1 MRIAT
6 LLLSL
11 AAIQGADDRAKKNA
25 ERIAFA
31 KQDARSDEEKHVLAL
46 LTDRPRWAAAFKE
59 VEEKLGGAF
68 KDDTAVLVTFDYDG
82 DEFAKMA
89 GATTIR
95 FNLRKL
101 EAYQKKLDD
110 LERQRRE
117 LAKQGKRMT
126 FRLPPAKIERFLP
139 HELTHVLQKQK
150 GAEAPEWF
158 EEGLAQ
164 WVGDDSNVLIGFALA
179 ERKVES
185 IETPVSEAN
194 DVYARGHLFFKWLES
209 KGAIRKTCS
218 AALFGGVPWKK
229 ALEDATGLA
238 WDRLL
243 AAEREWSV
251 KEVDRLRPAKK

>member
-1 MRIAT
+1 MRFAA
-6 LLLSL
+6 LFLSL
-11 AAIQGADDRAKKNA
+11 AALQGADDRAKKNA

-31 KQDARSDEEKHVLAL
+31 KVEPRSDEEKRVLAL
-46 LTDRPRWAAAFKE
+46 LTERSRWAAAFKE

-68 KDDTAVLVTFDYDG
+68 KDDTAVEVTFDYEG

-89 GATTIR
+89 GAVKIR

-110 LERQRRE
+110 LDRQRRE

-126 FRLPPAKIERFLP
+126 FRLPPAKFDRFIP

-150 GAEAPEWF
+150 GVEAPEWF

-164 WVGDDSNVLIGFALA
+164 WVGDDPNVLIGFVLA

-185 IETPVSEAN
+185 IEAPAAEAN
-194 DVYARGHLFFKWLES
+194 DVYPRGHLFFKWLDS
-209 KGAIRKTCS
+209 KGAIKKTCA

-229 ALEDATGLA
+229 ALEEATGLA
-238 WDRLL
+238 WDNLL
-243 AAEREWSV
+243 TTERDWSL
-251 KEVDRLRPAKK
+251 KEVDKLRPAKK